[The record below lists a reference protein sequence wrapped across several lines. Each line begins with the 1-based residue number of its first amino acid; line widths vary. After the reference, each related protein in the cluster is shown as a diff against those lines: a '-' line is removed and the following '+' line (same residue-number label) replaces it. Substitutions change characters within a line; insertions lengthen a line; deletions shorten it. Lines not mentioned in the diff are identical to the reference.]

1 MTFVRSTFVLQLPV
15 WEFAERWERGEQK
28 KRKGDQV
35 NGFCVREQAFYGRVS

>member
-15 WEFAERWERGEQK
+15 WEFAERWGRGEQK

-35 NGFCVREQAFYGRVS
+35 NGLCM